1 MRYFVR
7 FSAFLVFFCAF
18 VPGFGQAKVPS
29 ADGQPGQ
36 TRAATQ
42 VSPEVAEAEGAI
54 VKSDWKAAESRL
66 AAYLVA
72 HPEDGRALFDA
83 GYAADAQNETEEAGA
98 YYDRAVKA
106 EPKSFEAQLSL
117 GLVRARQGKVDEAR
131 PALEAATQLDSGEA
145 GAEAKAKAWRA
156 LAQIDRNR
164 DPAAA
169 SNDLLEALKLS
180 RETPRDTLLAAEL
193 AAATHQPDA
202 AEAAYR
208 RVLAEDPKNVD
219 AEAGLA
225 HVLIAKKQY
234 ADAETLAR
242 TALEQWPDDPALTAE
257 LATALVA
264 EDKGEA
270 LPLLEKLHDAHPQDE
285 NVTRMLAEVTSEAGD
300 ATSSDKLYVQ
310 LLAAKPDDA
319 GLLVAHGQNLSR
331 QLKYAEAF
339 AAFTKATSIDQANTD
354 GWAGL
359 AFAAYKLGRT
369 SITLHALTMRSKYLP
384 DNPSTYF
391 LWATSYD
398 MLHDRNAAISYYHR
412 FLEAA
417 AGKFPDQ
424 EWQARQRLLL
434 LEKKP

>member
-1 MRYFVR
+1 MRLTAYCFVLCV
-7 FSAFLVFFCAF
+7 SMG
-18 VPGFGQAKVPS
+18 VPCL
-29 ADGQPGQ
+29 GQ
-36 TRAATQ
+36 TRVPAAGGRPEAAT
-42 VSPEVAEAEGAI
+42 SAAPEVAEAEAAI
-54 VKSDWKAAESRL
+54 VKSDWKAAESKL
-66 AAYLVA
+66 AAYLVG

-83 GYAADAQNETEEAGA
+83 GYAADAQNEMDQAGA
-98 YYDRAVKA
+98 YYERAVKA
-106 EPKSFEAQLSL
+106 DPKSFEAQLSL
-117 GLVRARQGKVDEAR
+117 GLLRARQGKVDEAK
-131 PALEAATQLDSGEA
+131 PALEAATHLDAGEA
-145 GAEAKAKAWRA
+145 GAEAKGRAWRA
-156 LAQIDRNR
+156 LAQIDRTT

-169 SNDLLEALKLS
+169 SNDLLEALKVTP
-180 RETPRDTLLAAEL
+180 ETLRDTLLAADL
-193 AAATHQPDA
+193 AAATNQPDA

-208 RVLAEDPKNVD
+208 RVLAKDPKNVD

-242 TALEQWPDDPALTAE
+242 AALEQSPDDPALTAE
-257 LATALVA
+257 LAAALVA
-264 EDKGEA
+264 QDKGEA

-285 NVTRMLAEVTSEAGD
+285 NITRMLAEVTAEAGD
-300 ATSSDKLYVQ
+300 AAASDQLYVQ
-310 LLAAKPDDA
+310 LLTAKPEDA

-339 AAFTKATSIDQANTD
+339 AAFSKATGIDQANTD

-369 SITLHALTMRSKYLP
+369 SVTLHALTMRSKYLP

-398 MLHDRNAAISYYHR
+398 TLHDRNAAITYYHH

-434 LEKKP
+434 LEKKQ